1 MTGHGEH
8 EIMVW
13 KEPGND
19 KDPWNTTQRP
29 PDLERTLKNL
39 QQRLGRLFGGKRGR
53 PRQFHAAVLWWLV
66 PAIIIAWLLS
76 GFYRV
81 APGDRG
87 VNFIFGRF
95 ENAVEPGLHWQV
107 SWPVGRVLLVHGA
120 AGSNYTHT
128 YTRLLTSDG
137 NVVVVDALVRYH
149 VVNLS
154 DFLFGSAS
162 LAAAPQEPG
171 AGAKALLGELTDAAV
186 RTAVA
191 RTTLAG
197 ILGSQRDAVESDA
210 RTRLSQALQAYASG
224 IAVTQLDFQR
234 VSLPEAAGSADAD
247 VQSARQDASQA
258 QAAAHTYADN
268 LLPQAQAAADARI
281 KEAEAYRTTLVGEA
295 QAVTAG
301 FGAVLAAYR
310 KAPALTREELY
321 MSTMEDIL
329 ANANKVIVDTRS
341 GSVTVQLGQPFRPAP
356 AATAVPGVPAKTPA
370 ASVTTATGPPA
381 AGTGKEGA

>member
-1 MTGHGEH
+1 MNSDGEH
-8 EIMVW
+8 GVMVW

-39 QQRLGRLFGGKRGR
+39 QQRLGRLFGGRRGGR
-53 PRQFHAAVLWWLV
+53 PRQFHMAVLWWLV

-87 VNFIFGRF
+87 VNFIFGRL
-95 ENAVEPGLHWQV
+95 ENTVEPGLHWQV

-154 DFLFGSAS
+154 DFLFGTAS

-171 AGAKALLGELTDAAV
+171 AGAKVLLGELTDAAV
-186 RTAVA
+186 HTAVA

-197 ILGSQRDAVESDA
+197 ILGDQRDAVESDA
-210 RTRLSQALQAYASG
+210 RARLDQALQAYTPG

-234 VSLPEAAGSADAD
+234 VSLPEAAGNPDAD

-258 QAAAHTYADN
+258 QAAAHTYADS
-268 LLPQAQAAADARI
+268 LLPQAQAAADAKI
-281 KEAEAYRTTLVGEA
+281 KEAETYRTTLVGEA

-301 FGAVLAAYR
+301 FDAVLAAYR

-321 MSTMEDIL
+321 MNTMEDIL
-329 ANANKVIVDTRS
+329 ANANKVIVDTRN
-341 GSVTVQLGQPFRPAP
+341 GNVTVQLGQPFRPAP
-356 AATAVPGVPAKTPA
+356 AAGSAPARNPA
-370 ASVTTATGPPA
+370 ASATTVSSAPA
-381 AGTGKEGA
+381 AGSGKGGA

>member
-1 MTGHGEH
+1 
-8 EIMVW
+8 MVW

-19 KDPWNTTQRP
+19 KDPWNTQQRP

-39 QQRLGRLFGGKRGR
+39 QQRLGRLFGGKRGGR
-53 PRQFHAAVLWWLV
+53 PRQFHVAVLWWLV

-81 APGDRG
+81 ASGDRG

-95 ENAVEPGLHWQV
+95 ENSVEPGLHWQI

-120 AGSNYTHT
+120 EGSNYTHT

-149 VVNLS
+149 VINLS

-162 LAAAPQEPG
+162 LAATPQEPG
-171 AGAKALLGELTDAAV
+171 AGAKALLGDLTDAAV
-186 RTAVA
+186 RSAVA
-191 RTTLAG
+191 RTTLTG
-197 ILGSQRDAVESDA
+197 ILGDQRDAVESDA
-210 RTRLSQALQAYASG
+210 RTRLDQALQAYTSG

-234 VSLPEAAGSADAD
+234 VSLPAAAGNADAD
-247 VQSARQDASQA
+247 VQTARQDASQA
-258 QAAAHTYADN
+258 ATAAHTYADN
-268 LLPQAQAAADARI
+268 LLPQAQATADSRI

-310 KAPALTREELY
+310 KAPALTRDELY
-321 MSTMEDIL
+321 MNTMEDIL
-329 ANANKVIVDTRS
+329 ANANKVIVDTRN

-356 AATAVPGVPAKTPA
+356 ATGTASGASARSPA
-370 ASVTTATGPPA
+370 ASATTLTAPPA
-381 AGTGKEGA
+381 ATSGKGGA